1 MCLCRAICFE
11 APSNSN
17 FFSISLEGSSFREST
32 VFRNIYSSPY
42 QIFRSR
48 KVRIRTPISEC
59 ALAYRARSHI
69 IELKRGCSQS
79 IYDQDTVVLFLLPSS
94 CLNSLSSSF
103 FKYPF
108 PRGTNKDNFLV
119 SPRTSINYLLMN
131 LAIADMTVATFL
143 APRYI
148 FIHTFIHPDGVAG
161 NILCRLLT
169 GGNFA
174 WVGAGASV
182 FTLVTI
188 ATERYFAVM
197 YPFENKGKLSSR
209 KLKVRKRVI
218 LFQFNFHTQKYQYRR
233 EFCLDW
239 RWHISFYTCCRSN

>member
-1 MCLCRAICFE
+1 
-11 APSNSN
+11 
-17 FFSISLEGSSFREST
+17 
-32 VFRNIYSSPY
+32 
-42 QIFRSR
+42 
-48 KVRIRTPISEC
+48 
-59 ALAYRARSHI
+59 
-69 IELKRGCSQS
+69 
-79 IYDQDTVVLFLLPSS
+79 
-94 CLNSLSSSF
+94 
-103 FKYPF
+103 
-108 PRGTNKDNFLV
+108 
-119 SPRTSINYLLMN
+119 MN

-148 FIHTFIHPDGVAG
+148 IIHTFIHPDGVAG

-209 KLKVRKRVI
+209 KLKVRKCNVI
-218 LFQFNFHTQKYQYRR
+218 KGEWFYFNLIFTLLEKYQFKSLQERQLRSQSYRINGPNN
-233 EFCLDW
+233 LLSASW
-239 RWHISFYTCCRSN
+239 S

>member
-1 MCLCRAICFE
+1 
-11 APSNSN
+11 
-17 FFSISLEGSSFREST
+17 
-32 VFRNIYSSPY
+32 
-42 QIFRSR
+42 
-48 KVRIRTPISEC
+48 
-59 ALAYRARSHI
+59 
-69 IELKRGCSQS
+69 
-79 IYDQDTVVLFLLPSS
+79 
-94 CLNSLSSSF
+94 
-103 FKYPF
+103 
-108 PRGTNKDNFLV
+108 
-119 SPRTSINYLLMN
+119 MN

-182 FTLVTI
+182 FTLVTT

-209 KLKVRKRVI
+209 KLKVRKYNVI
-218 LFQFNFHTQKYQYRR
+218 KGEGFYFNLIFTLSRN
-233 EFCLDW
+233 
-239 RWHISFYTCCRSN
+239 INTGGSFA

>member
-1 MCLCRAICFE
+1 M
-11 APSNSN
+11 
-17 FFSISLEGSSFREST
+17 
-32 VFRNIYSSPY
+32 
-42 QIFRSR
+42 
-48 KVRIRTPISEC
+48 
-59 ALAYRARSHI
+59 
-69 IELKRGCSQS
+69 
-79 IYDQDTVVLFLLPSS
+79 VLFLPLSS
-94 CLNSLSSSF
+94 CLNSLLSCF

-108 PRGTNKDNFLV
+108 PRGTNYDNFLV
-119 SPRTSINYLLMN
+119 SPMISINYLLTN

-209 KLKVRKRVI
+209 KLKVSKCNVM
-218 LFQFNFHTQKYQYRR
+218 
-233 EFCLDW
+233 
-239 RWHISFYTCCRSN
+239 

>member
-1 MCLCRAICFE
+1 
-11 APSNSN
+11 
-17 FFSISLEGSSFREST
+17 
-32 VFRNIYSSPY
+32 
-42 QIFRSR
+42 
-48 KVRIRTPISEC
+48 
-59 ALAYRARSHI
+59 
-69 IELKRGCSQS
+69 
-79 IYDQDTVVLFLLPSS
+79 
-94 CLNSLSSSF
+94 
-103 FKYPF
+103 
-108 PRGTNKDNFLV
+108 
-119 SPRTSINYLLMN
+119 MN

-148 FIHTFIHPDGVAG
+148 FLHTFIHPDGVAG

-209 KLKVRKRVI
+209 KLKVRKYNVI
-218 LFQFNFHTQKYQYRR
+218 KG
-233 EFCLDW
+233 E
-239 RWHISFYTCCRSN
+239 